1 MNGRV
6 VAARRLILVPRSLH
20 ERSQI
25 VQCDAPI
32 DLRKGALDDVLEISG
47 AERATAIERQ
57 QMSPRLRCEATALVR
72 TKDPEAH
79 RTDGLSAT
87 AWET

>member
-32 DLRKGALDDVLEISG
+32 DLRNGALDDVLEISG
-47 AERATAIERQ
+47 AESAAAIQCEEVT
-57 QMSPRLRCEATALVR
+57 PRLWSETAALVWTEDSKIQG
-72 TKDPEAH
+72 TKA
-79 RTDGLSAT
+79 LLA
-87 AWET
+87 